1 MGQMDVVALLAR
13 LFPIARDRSS
23 EETSVVN
30 DTPMTILDGGGTGED
45 DSSFLILGPDRQDG
59 SRRSRPCLARFA
71 SIFGNNDLNESECH
85 ADELAHKISVST

>member
-30 DTPMTILDGGGTGED
+30 DTPMTILDGGTGED
-45 DSSFLILGPDRQDG
+45 DSSILILGPDRQDG
-59 SRRSRPCLARFA
+59 SRQSRPCLVRFA
-71 SIFGNNDLNESECH
+71 SMFGNNDLNECH
-85 ADELAHKISVST
+85 ADELVH

>member
-30 DTPMTILDGGGTGED
+30 DTPMTILDGGAGED
-45 DSSFLILGPDRQDG
+45 DSSFLILGPDRQD
-59 SRRSRPCLARFA
+59 STEEDDHVHALLALHRCLAIMTSMNAMWTSSRT
-71 SIFGNNDLNESECH
+71 
-85 ADELAHKISVST
+85 K

>member
-59 SRRSRPCLARFA
+59 IRRSRPCLARFA
-71 SIFGNNDLNESECH
+71 SMFGDNDLNECH
-85 ADELAHKISVST
+85 GDELAHYISVST